1 MSKASRFWNGLSAWT
16 TSVLGALLLVGI
28 TSTPAQPD
36 EPQGQADSQVI
47 LRDARAALK
56 AGDEK
61 RAIAILSRL
70 PPKDGAS
77 HFAAGSMLVDA
88 KAYAAGA
95 VEFGK
100 ARQTYPDPYL
110 AGYNQTLAYERAG
123 DHAAAIN
130 TANEL
135 LNQGHETADLAI
147 LAAEAYSKS
156 GKAREAY
163 NALRLATKLDP
174 KNEDAYVELCE
185 LALDRDDYDLGL
197 EITNIGLAQLPRSE
211 RLYLQRGVM
220 RAMKGQFGEAESDYT
235 TAQSLAPQEALP
247 DVALGLVAMQAGQ
260 LQKSVD
266 ILRRAAARH
275 PDHYLAQFWFATA
288 LLHAGATP
296 NTKEGD
302 EALSALQTS
311 VRLNPEFWHSRADL
325 GKELLDRGEVDPAIA
340 QLRKAASLNPKASS
354 PLYLLARAY
363 KKKGDDQ
370 AANELMERVSR
381 VQAEEREPIPEV
393 DLKRLLRP
401 AEQ

>member
-1 MSKASRFWNGLSAWT
+1 
-16 TSVLGALLLVGI
+16 VV
-28 TSTPAQPD
+28 
-36 EPQGQADSQVI
+36 
-47 LRDARAALK
+47 LRDAQAALK

-61 RAIAILSRL
+61 GAIAMLSHL
-70 PPKDGAS
+70 PSKDGAS
-77 HFAAGSMLVDA
+77 HFAAGSMLVEA
-88 KAYAAGA
+88 KAYAAAA

-123 DHAAAIN
+123 DYAAAIR

-135 LNQGHETADLAI
+135 LNQGHEAADLAI

-156 GKAREAY
+156 GRTKEAY

-174 KNEDAYVELCE
+174 KNEDAYVELCQ
-185 LALDRDDYDLGL
+185 LALDRDNYDLGL
-197 EITNIGLAQLPRSE
+197 EIANIGLAQLPRSE

-220 RAMKGQFGEAESDYT
+220 RAMKGQFDDAESDYT
-235 TAQSLAPQEALP
+235 TAQKLAPQEALP
-247 DVALGLVAMQAGQ
+247 DIALGLVAMQGGQ

-266 ILRRAAARH
+266 ILRQAAERH

-302 EALSALQTS
+302 EALRALQTS

-340 QLRKAASLNPKASS
+340 QLRKAASLNPKAQS

-363 KKKGDDQ
+363 KKKGDDR
-370 AANELMERVSR
+370 AANELMERVSTM
-381 VQAEEREPIPEV
+381 QAEEREPIPEGG
-393 DLKRLLRP
+393 LKGLLRQF
-401 AEQ
+401 EQ

>member
-1 MSKASRFWNGLSAWT
+1 MNKPRRFWYGR
-16 TSVLGALLLVGI
+16 SVLTSGVFDVLLLVGLNGA
-28 TSTPAQPD
+28 TARSEGPKGP
-36 EPQGQADSQVI
+36 EDSHVI

-61 RAIAILSRL
+61 RAITILSRL
-70 PPKDGAS
+70 PPNDGAS
-77 HFAAGSMLVDA
+77 HFTAGSMLVEA
-88 KAYAAGA
+88 KAYAAA
-95 VEFGK
+95 AAEFGK
-100 ARQTYPDPYL
+100 ARQTYSDPYL

-123 DHAAAIN
+123 DHGAAIR

-156 GKAREAY
+156 GKTREAY

-197 EITNIGLAQLPRSE
+197 EIANIGLAQLPRSE

-220 RAMKGQFGEAESDYT
+220 RAMKGQFGEAESDYA
-235 TAQSLAPQEALP
+235 TAQTLAPQEALP
-247 DVALGLVAMQAGQ
+247 DVALGLLAMQAGQ
-260 LQKSVD
+260 LPKSVD

-325 GKELLDRGEVDPAIA
+325 GKELLDRGEVDPAIV
-340 QLRKAASLNPKASS
+340 QLRKAASLNPKAQS

-363 KKKGDDQ
+363 KKKGED
-370 AANELMERVSR
+370 ATANKLMERVSKM
-381 VQAEEREPIPEV
+381 QAEERQPIPEGG
-393 DLKRLLRP
+393 LKTLLRQ